1 MNATN
6 WKQLLIKVRE
16 LVGEAGV
23 AVYDRAT
30 LLSQVFGD
38 LAFVADCNEDQGK
51 AADRLDEYTNDLCLT
66 FLELRQLLK
75 HFPKRAQWKS
85 GKIRRMYD
93 EMVQAIVVN
102 QTRRAPALRS
112 DVDSNSVGRPQG
124 GEQAGSPQVP
134 IATEQSELDR
144 LRSLVKTLQKENR
157 DLRRTLTKLRNTLEP
172 AFV

>member
-1 MNATN
+1 M
-6 WKQLLIKVRE
+6 
-16 LVGEAGV
+16 

-38 LAFVADCNEDQGK
+38 PAFLADCSEDQGE
-51 AADRLDEYTNDLCLT
+51 AADRLDEYANDLCLT

-102 QTRRAPALRS
+102 QTRQAPALRS
-112 DVDSNSVGRPQG
+112 DVDSNGAGRPQG
-124 GEQAGSPQVP
+124 VEHAGSPQVA
-134 IATEQSELDR
+134 IATGPSELDR
-144 LRSLVKTLQKENR
+144 LRDLVKTLQKENR
-157 DLRRTLTKLRNTLEP
+157 DLRKRLTKLKDMLEP